1 LQSYEQ
7 DHLLV
12 VVAGHQ
18 HSLKMMH
25 LLLLLLM
32 MMMMLLMMKMKM
44 MTRVQETMR
53 FAKLIGD
60 AHLCRYEEQSQ
71 EPL

>member
-1 LQSYEQ
+1 
-7 DHLLV
+7 
-12 VVAGHQ
+12 
-18 HSLKMMH
+18 MMH
-25 LLLLLLM
+25 LLLLLL